1 MYVCISSIERKCLT
15 QKSKVM
21 KKVNYRFTM
30 VPYALNVLFD
40 STLLS
45 MFIALLRTSDFFS
58 NSDGYFNCT
67 QSMLRKYFGGSESD
81 FLTAMDV
88 FESLGI
94 LTVKKDFSK
103 TLFRIKVNTERF
115 SDFDKIPTDV
125 LIANIRSITLDN
137 GKTFKLEKLL
147 NQNDSSIDNQ
157 QNKVET
163 TEMTVNKIVDDD
175 VKRNGSLAYQLLMQS
190 QANRQSN

>member
-1 MYVCISSIERKCLT
+1 
-15 QKSKVM
+15 M

-45 MFIALLRTSDFFS
+45 QFIALLRTSDFFS

-67 QSMLRKYFGGSESD
+67 KRLLRKYFGGSESD
-81 FLTAMDV
+81 FLRTMEI
-88 FESLGI
+88 FETLGI
-94 LTVKKDFSK
+94 LTVKKDSSK
-103 TLFRIKVNTERF
+103 TLLRIKVNYERF
-115 SDFDKIPTDV
+115 NDFDKISTDV
-125 LIANIRSITLDN
+125 LFANIRSITLDN
-137 GKTFKLEKLL
+137 GKTFNLEKLL
-147 NQNDSSIDNQ
+147 KQNESSIENQ

-163 TEMTVNKIVDDD
+163 TEMAVNKIVDDD
-175 VKRNGSLAYQLLMQS
+175 VKRNGNLAYQLLMQS

>member
-1 MYVCISSIERKCLT
+1 
-15 QKSKVM
+15 M

-81 FLTAMDV
+81 FLKAMEI
-88 FESLGI
+88 FETLGI
-94 LTVKKDFSK
+94 LTIKKDSSK
-103 TLFRIKVNTERF
+103 TLFRIKVSTERF

-125 LIANIRSITLDN
+125 LLANIRSITLDN
-137 GKTFKLEKLL
+137 GKTFRLEKLL
-147 NQNDSSIDNQ
+147 KQSESSNEESLIVNQ
-157 QNKVET
+157 QNKVE
-163 TEMTVNKIVDDD
+163 MTVNKTVEND
-175 VKRNGSLAYQLLMQS
+175 VKRNGNLAYQLLKQS
-190 QANRQSN
+190 QANRKSN

>member
-1 MYVCISSIERKCLT
+1 
-15 QKSKVM
+15 M
-21 KKVNYRFTM
+21 KKIDYRFNIL
-30 VPYALNVLFD
+30 PYTLINLFD

-45 MFIALLRTSDFFS
+45 KFIALLRIS
-58 NSDGYFNCT
+58 NAFADEDGYFKRSQRLLQNDIGCT
-67 QSMLRKYFGGSESD
+67 KSS

-94 LTVKKDFSK
+94 LTVKKDSAK

-163 TEMTVNKIVDDD
+163 TEMEVNKIVDDD
-175 VKRNGSLAYQLLMQS
+175 VKRNCNLAYQLLIQS

>member
-1 MYVCISSIERKCLT
+1 
-15 QKSKVM
+15 M

-45 MFIALLRTSDFFS
+45 QFIALLRTSDFFS
-58 NSDGYFNCT
+58 NSDGFFNCT

-125 LIANIRSITLDN
+125 LLANIRSISLKN

-147 NQNDSSIDNQ
+147 KQSDSSVDNQ
-157 QNKVET
+157 QNKVIET

-175 VKRNGSLAYQLLMQS
+175 VKRNGSLAYQLLKQS
-190 QANRQSN
+190 QANKQSK

>member
-1 MYVCISSIERKCLT
+1 
-15 QKSKVM
+15 M

-137 GKTFKLEKLL
+137 GKTFNLKKLL
-147 NQNDSSIDNQ
+147 KQNDGSIVSQ

-175 VKRNGSLAYQLLMQS
+175 VKRNGNLAYQLLMQS

>member
-1 MYVCISSIERKCLT
+1 
-15 QKSKVM
+15 
-21 KKVNYRFTM
+21 M

-67 QSMLRKYFGGSESD
+67 QNMLRKYFGGSESD

-103 TLFRIKVNTERF
+103 TLFRIKVNNERF

-125 LIANIRSITLDN
+125 LLSNIRAISLKN

-157 QNKVET
+157 QNK
-163 TEMTVNKIVDDD
+163 IVDDD
-175 VKRNGSLAYQLLMQS
+175 VKRNGSLAYQLLKQS
-190 QANRQSN
+190 QANRQSK

>member
-1 MYVCISSIERKCLT
+1 
-15 QKSKVM
+15 M

-115 SDFDKIPTDV
+115 SDFDKIQTDV

-157 QNKVET
+157 QNKVIET
-163 TEMTVNKIVDDD
+163 TEMAVNKIVDDD
-175 VKRNGSLAYQLLMQS
+175 VKINGNLAYQLLKQS